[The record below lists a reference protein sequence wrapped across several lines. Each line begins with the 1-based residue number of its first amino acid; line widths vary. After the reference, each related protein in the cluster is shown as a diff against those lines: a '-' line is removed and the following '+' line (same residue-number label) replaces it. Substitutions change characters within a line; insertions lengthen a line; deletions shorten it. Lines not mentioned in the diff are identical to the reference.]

1 MWNGI
6 VAGQVDAAYATTVS
20 GPTRKLEASPRGIFW
35 PEVPHDDADCWAG
48 ILRVAPYFT
57 RHVATLGAG
66 ISAESGVP
74 TFRTGPDALWENHRV
89 EDVCNIDTFDNNYAL
104 VHRFYNMR
112 RAALAGI
119 EPNPAHRAIAELQRQ
134 YPDRVRLMTTNVDDL
149 AGISD
154 DLNHFGDLDM
164 AILNAGTCQYL
175 EIADYDSRV
184 IEANI
189 TTNVLGT
196 ARSLD
201 IALPALRATRA
212 KGKPATLV
220 IVSSSAWWF
229 PFARAEGYGA
239 SKAALSYFA
248 HALRADLAAEGID
261 VVVVSP
267 GFVRTPLTDR
277 NDFAMPFIIDAEDA
291 AQRIRSGLERGKTEI
306 AFPRPF
312 IWLMKVF
319 SALPQSLTDRLAARM
334 ARNTDS

>member
-1 MWNGI
+1 MSKRLSTPTNIWLTGASSGI
-6 VAGQVDAAYATTVS
+6 G
-20 GPTRKLEASPRGIFW
+20 E
-35 PEVPHDDADCWAG
+35 
-48 ILRVAPYFT
+48 
-57 RHVATLGAG
+57 
-66 ISAESGVP
+66 
-74 TFRTGPDALWENHRV
+74 
-89 EDVCNIDTFDNNYAL
+89 AL
-104 VHRFYNMR
+104 VHE
-112 RAALAGI
+112 LAGCGHNLI
-119 EPNPAHRAIAELQRQ
+119 VTGRRQQALDSLAEHYPERIATAAA
-134 YPDRVRLMTTNVDDL
+134 DTTSVDDL

-277 NDFAMPFIIDAEDA
+277 NDFAMPFIIDAEEA
-291 AQRIRSGLERGKTEI
+291 AERIRSGLERGKTEI